1 MPIWWLYGVYKVAI
15 WLIHTSFVSPS
26 YILRRDQDTPP
37 VASGWLSPR
46 LGNQP
51 PSRDMMELFLCFRQ
65 GRSFL
70 MTSSASSDWLSLT
83 QAAALLGVHPSTL
96 RLWSDKGVLPVHR
109 TQGGHRRY
117 KRSEVELWAQ
127 TARNQQAIEPIGVIQ
142 VAFRNIRIQI
152 AEGALEAQ
160 TWYQKL
166 DQEARAQYRQ
176 SSRTLFQSLMNYLAS
191 ESEEAI
197 SEAHSIGYE
206 YASRA
211 HRFGLSSA
219 DAARAFLFFRDV
231 LLQSVIQA
239 YQEAN
244 VPSGQA
250 WGEILRKVNAFT
262 DLVLLHLLETF
273 ESLS

>member
-1 MPIWWLYGVYKVAI
+1 MNS
-15 WLIHTSFVSPS
+15 H
-26 YILRRDQDTPP
+26 
-37 VASGWLSPR
+37 
-46 LGNQP
+46 
-51 PSRDMMELFLCFRQ
+51 
-65 GRSFL
+65 
-70 MTSSASSDWLSLT
+70 SDSQWLSLT
-83 QAAALLGVHPSTL
+83 EAAELLGVHPSTV
-96 RLWSDKGVLPVHR
+96 RLWSDKGALPVHR

-117 KRSEVELWAQ
+117 KRNEVELWAQ
-127 TARNQQAIEPIGVIQ
+127 TTRPPQAIEPVQVIQ
-142 VAFRNIRIQI
+142 TAFRNIRMQI
-152 AEGALEAQ
+152 AEGHLEAQ
-160 TWYQKL
+160 SWYQKL
-166 DQEARAQYRQ
+166 DEDARAQYRQ
-176 SSRTLFQSLMNYLAS
+176 SSHALFQSLMNYLAS
-191 ESEEAI
+191 ENEDAT

-211 HRFGLSSA
+211 HRFGLNSA